1 MYATFIKYMRIL
13 IQRVEK
19 ASVTINERI
28 KSSISKGLLIL
39 IGIENDDNEEDIEWL
54 ANKTV
59 NLRIFDD
66 ENGVMNKSILDAD
79 AEILIVSQ
87 FTLHA
92 STKKGNRPSYI
103 KAAKP
108 DISIPLYEEFCR
120 IVSIKLGKSVH
131 TGEFGADMKV
141 KLVNDGPVTI
151 WIDSKN
157 KE

>member
-1 MYATFIKYMRIL
+1 MRIL

-19 ASVTINERI
+19 ASVTINEGI
-28 KSSISKGLLIL
+28 KSAISKGLLIL

-54 ANKTV
+54 ANKTI

-120 IVSIKLGKSVH
+120 IVSMKLGKSVL